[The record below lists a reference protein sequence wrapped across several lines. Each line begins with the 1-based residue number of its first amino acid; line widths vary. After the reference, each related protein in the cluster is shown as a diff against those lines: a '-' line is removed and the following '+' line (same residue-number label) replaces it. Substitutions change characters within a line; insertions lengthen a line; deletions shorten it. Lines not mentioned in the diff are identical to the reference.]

1 MEQIIIRRATIADAV
16 KLSAISIQ
24 TFYDTF
30 VGTCKEEDMTAFLK
44 EYFNLKQVQA
54 ELSNEN
60 DFYYLAELNGRVV
73 GYCRWMEDYT
83 NFSLMKQWKSL
94 ELKRIYVLKEYHG
107 KGVAQQLMNLVI
119 QYAQSNQYQVLW
131 LGVWENNHRAQKF
144 YEKNLFVNSGHT
156 HDFPIGA
163 TPQTDCWFWRFLE
176 TSSEK

>member
-30 VGTCKEEDMTAFLK
+30 IGTCKEEDMTAFLK
-44 EYFNLKQVQA
+44 EYFNIKQVQA

-83 NFSLMKQWKSL
+83 NFHLMKQWKSL

-131 LGVWENNHRAQKF
+131 LGVWENNHRAQNF

-156 HDFPIGA
+156 HDFPIGT